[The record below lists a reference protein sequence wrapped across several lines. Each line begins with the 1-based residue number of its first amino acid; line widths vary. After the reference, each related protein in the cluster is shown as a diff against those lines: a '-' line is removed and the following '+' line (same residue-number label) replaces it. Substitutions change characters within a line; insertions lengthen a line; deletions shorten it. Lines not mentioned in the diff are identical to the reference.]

1 MKDKSDKSLRDM
13 MQDKKVSP
21 ENLTPEQTEQYR
33 RFKDKVGQYSNKD
46 VSELMKELD
55 KMKTNKEISSKLKGN
70 DLDNFAS
77 TLKPIL
83 NREQQRRLDDIVKH
97 LRKN

>member
-1 MKDKSDKSLRDM
+1 MKEKSDKSLRDM

-21 ENLTPEQTEQYR
+21 ENLTPEQKEQYR

-46 VSELMKELD
+46 VSELMQELD
-55 KMKTNKEISSKLKGN
+55 KMKNNKDVSAKLKGR
-70 DLDNFAS
+70 DLDNFTS